1 MSLSSREGKTLS
13 VEAEHKVTYNQAMET
28 KQRTQLFIGAAFIVL
43 IIGIT
48 VVLAAM
54 SGSAKPITGKTSI
67 QTTPVSSSD
76 HVRGNASSSVS
87 VIEYGDFECP
97 ACGAYEPIMQK
108 LTQTYGDRVA
118 FVFRQFPLYQIHPN
132 AIISAQASEAASL
145 QGKFWAMH
153 DALYSN
159 QDAWSTVS
167 TDTVVKDKFDTYAQ
181 SIGLDVAKFN
191 TDVVSQSI
199 VANVQ
204 SQLSQGESINIDH
217 TPTFF
222 INGVEIDN
230 PASAD
235 AFSKLI
241 DAALA
246 AATSAPKQ

>member
-1 MSLSSREGKTLS
+1 MNNT
-13 VEAEHKVTYNQAMET
+13 
-28 KQRTQLFIGAAFIVL
+28 QRTQLFIGAAFVVL
-43 IIGIT
+43 IIGVT
-48 VVLAAM
+48 VVLAVM
-54 SGSAKPITGKTSI
+54 SGGSTKPATGTAVH
-67 QTTPVSSSD
+67 TTPISNSD

-87 VIEYGDFECP
+87 VMEYGDFECP
-97 ACGAYEPIMQK
+97 ACGAYEPIMQQ
-108 LTQTYGDRVA
+108 LTQRYGDRVA

-153 DALYSN
+153 DLLYSKQN
-159 QDAWSTVS
+159 EWSNVAPATV
-167 TDTVVKDKFDTYAQ
+167 TKDKFDGYAE
-181 SIGLDVAKFN
+181 SIGLDVAQFD
-191 TDVVSQSI
+191 TDIVSQSV

-204 SQLSQGESINIDH
+204 AQLSQGEAINIDH

-222 INGVEIDN
+222 INSAEIDN

-246 AATSAPKQ
+246 SASSTPKQ